1 MREMLQHTPGKVFLL
16 VLLGSIVGML
26 AAILSGVMERT
37 VLVLGFITMPL
48 LAGILFVLIWLV
60 AYLVYFFKFWPFR

>member
-16 VLLGSIVGML
+16 VLLVSIVGML